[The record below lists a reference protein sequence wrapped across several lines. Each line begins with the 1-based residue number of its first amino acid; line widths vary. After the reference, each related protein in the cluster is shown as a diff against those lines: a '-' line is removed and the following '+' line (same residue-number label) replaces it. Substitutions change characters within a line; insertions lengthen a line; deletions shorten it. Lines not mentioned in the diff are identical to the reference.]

1 MKKFTI
7 IASLVLMM
15 VVGTSSA
22 QAVTSRPRSQA
33 PARAE
38 ATNSNMKILTLA
50 EAQAITFTWTDAQ
63 GVQHTYSIADPATDP
78 RHIVALLREIYINR
92 KVSGIKKVGYSSAD
106 VTTPDSG
113 PVTYIITD
121 DNLNDQNWSTWD
133 RSFLSTDRNNENNKV
148 RTIYN
153 IPVTTEVLRYD
164 IIPTG
169 YYYDDY
175 MPEDEGYTTLLVK
188 TKHDIINIGSPST
201 YDELIDGISKNIEEV
216 VLLTQG
222 KYYAKGDGIGK
233 SGAHVQNQRHGL
245 ELLLHFQGQGT

>member
-22 QAVTSRPRSQA
+22 QAVTSKPRSQA

-63 GVQHTYSIADPATDP
+63 GVEHANSIADPATDP

-92 KVSGIKKVGYSSAD
+92 KVPGIKKVGYSSAD

-121 DNLNDQNWSTWD
+121 DYLIIKTGQLGNGVILPQKGIMRTTKSVQFII
-133 RSFLSTDRNNENNKV
+133 FLSLNKPIG
-148 RTIYN
+148 TITQQD
-153 IPVTTEVLRYD
+153 TTS
-164 IIPTG
+164 
-169 YYYDDY
+169 
-175 MPEDEGYTTLLVK
+175 MTTCPK
-188 TKHDIINIGSPST
+188 MRATPRSW
-201 YDELIDGISKNIEEV
+201 
-216 VLLTQG
+216 
-222 KYYAKGDGIGK
+222 
-233 SGAHVQNQRHGL
+233 
-245 ELLLHFQGQGT
+245 

>member
-63 GVQHTYSIADPATDP
+63 GVADPATDP

-92 KVSGIKKVGYSSAD
+92 KVPGIKKVGYSSAD

-113 PVTYIITD
+113 KVNYVITD
-121 DNLNDQNWSTWD
+121 DYLDEKSWEGYPLTERNDK
-133 RSFLSTDRNNENNKV
+133 NKLA
-148 RTIYN
+148 RDCYN
-153 IPVTTEVLRYD
+153 IRTE
-164 IIPTG
+164 T
-169 YYYDDY
+169 
-175 MPEDEGYTTLLVK
+175 E
-188 TKHDIINIGSPST
+188 
-201 YDELIDGISKNIEEV
+201 
-216 VLLTQG
+216 
-222 KYYAKGDGIGK
+222 
-233 SGAHVQNQRHGL
+233 
-245 ELLLHFQGQGT
+245 